1 MVGLGGLRVPVGE
14 GSHGLGN
21 KVGLPGCGGS
31 WLPTLPPY
39 MHTQRREYPDTP
51 PPAPAEL
58 RVWGSNLFTLTPT
71 DGTTGSLGPPP
82 CGAGGAGALEKGFYS
97 FIQE

>member
-1 MVGLGGLRVPVGE
+1 MAWGIRWGYLDVGGPGSPPCPPTCTHRGG
-14 GSHGLGN
+14 N
-21 KVGLPGCGGS
+21 
-31 WLPTLPPY
+31 TLTP
-39 MHTQRREYPDTP
+39 P